1 MSVKSDESKNQKL
14 SEQEIHDYELA
25 LVMYN
30 LNKHN
35 SEYINTFLKSEE
47 FNALKQNPCDIRF
60 FLGEIISRNEEGVV
74 KVIKEYKANL
84 NSPRMHFDEAWK
96 DILPTLLHDI
106 LKNFCPDIY
115 GIVDWTKQIEDMNA
129 ELLALLGGNS
139 ALKRTADRVFKLFL
153 KEGLNNDV
161 IYTYSF
167 GKKDKTEHYALL
179 SVHIDVQNKK
189 VINFGKRMHTMAYR
203 LIDKSDLPVYSIA
216 IT

>member
-1 MSVKSDESKNQKL
+1 MLRQ
-14 SEQEIHDYELA
+14 
-25 LVMYN
+25 
-30 LNKHN
+30 
-35 SEYINTFLKSEE
+35 
-47 FNALKQNPCDIRF
+47 
-60 FLGEIISRNEEGVV
+60 
-74 KVIKEYKANL
+74 
-84 NSPRMHFDEAWK
+84 
-96 DILPTLLHDI
+96 
-106 LKNFCPDIY
+106 
-115 GIVDWTKQIEDMNA
+115 
-129 ELLALLGGNS
+129 LLGGNS

-216 IT
+216 ITSFNTNNVEEFYYRVGETKVGCEFKCINLLNFNDNKKGNGQASTINEELLSAILTRRRQ